1 MKQQCVLSP
10 LLFALD
16 ISSLGNVLHSMQ
28 EGVEFGGLV
37 TFPPNPRAS
46 SFRYNNSRFTLL
58 ISVFASVMRSGE
70 DPWAK
75 SVQDLDPAG
84 SGLFRKPKSEV
95 QRTLLQAAIQ
105 TVTAKKREH
114 ISLRYMP
121 LPTNWF
127 KLQPHVTD
135 SQSSRL
141 LCRVRAGDVGLGN
154 RRPNDFGKSYKLCP
168 FCLQN
173 GSSVALNEAHAIRTV
188 QQKTHGTS

>member
-1 MKQQCVLSP
+1 MEDFNKRRDP
-10 LLFALD
+10 
-16 ISSLGNVLHSMQ
+16 I
-28 EGVEFGGLV
+28 
-37 TFPPNPRAS
+37 
-46 SFRYNNSRFTLL
+46 L

-75 SVQDLDPAG
+75 SVQDLDLAG
-84 SGLFRKPKSEV
+84 GGLFLKPK
-95 QRTLLQAAIQ
+95 LLQAAIQ

-141 LCRVRAGDVGLGN
+141 LC
-154 RRPNDFGKSYKLCP
+154 
-168 FCLQN
+168 
-173 GSSVALNEAHAIRTV
+173 
-188 QQKTHGTS
+188 